1 MESEE
6 IKTEEIV
13 RATEFNET
21 EVQEINNY
29 VRTNV
34 PYSVLETIFPL
45 TEHVINK
52 CTIFITVYRIV
63 SSCSGY
69 VSKPE
74 TKTKID
80 KLINQLKDTY
90 TEVYDNLIVYN
101 SMTLGSGDKFD
112 RLVDV
117 LKDTKKKELINNLID
132 IFLVFSERQKLF
144 NLDKISGIRTDTTE
158 GDQIVDELINTEG

>member
-74 TKTKID
+74 TKAKID